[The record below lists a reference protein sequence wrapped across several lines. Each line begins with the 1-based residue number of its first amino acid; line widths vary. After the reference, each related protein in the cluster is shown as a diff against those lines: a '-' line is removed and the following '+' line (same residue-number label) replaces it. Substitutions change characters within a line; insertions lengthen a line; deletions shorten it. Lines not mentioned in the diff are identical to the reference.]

1 MGTKTEGKKVHLRDG
16 DILVGVPLLWNA
28 FDNNG
33 VLLLR
38 KGQIVES
45 EKQLG
50 TLLERGLQVN
60 QHEIEYIVTTPA
72 IDLINDV
79 QERFEAVLEKISGL
93 IQRNKKES
101 VPFEGDKG
109 FPVEILDLCRMLQD
123 ACEKDLDACIGKMF
137 SGSDRKYVVKHPIH
151 IAVVCEA
158 VTKQMKWS
166 KNDRLTL
173 IAAAITSNIGMID
186 LQEKLHHQ
194 KEPLTDEQRIQIQ
207 EHPERAVEILIR
219 SGVSNRLWLDAVLH
233 HHEAIDGSGYPRK
246 FKGYSIPIRSRM
258 IAVGDIY
265 CAGISNRSYRS
276 SMSPD
281 EVMRMVYVNGDKR
294 LDKKMVDICVKIVG
308 LYPPGTFVS
317 LANGEIA
324 VVTHRGEQLHQPIV
338 HSIAGADGTQFT
350 DPLKRDC
357 SNEIFAIKG
366 ILLKDALNI
375 EVDPCKLWG
384 VTEEVNSV

>member
-1 MGTKTEGKKVHLRDG
+1 MSTRAEEKKLHLKDG

-28 FDNNG
+28 FDNDG

-38 KGQIVES
+38 KGQVVES
-45 EKQLG
+45 EKQLA
-50 TLLERGLQVN
+50 TLLERGLHVN
-60 QHEIEYIVTTPA
+60 KHEIEYVVSTPA

-79 QERFEAVLEKISGL
+79 QDRFEAVLGKINEQINRSEIEG
-93 IQRNKKES
+93 
-101 VPFEGDKG
+101 VPFEGDKK
-109 FPVEILDLCRMLQD
+109 FPVEILDFCRMLQD

-137 SGSDRKYVVKHPIH
+137 AGFDRKYVVKHPIH

-173 IAAAITSNIGMID
+173 LAAAITSNIGMID

-194 KEPLTDEQRIQIQ
+194 KEPLTEEQRIQIG
-207 EHPERAVEILIR
+207 EHPERAVEFLIR

-233 HHEAIDGSGYPRK
+233 HHEAIDGSGYPQQ

-294 LDKKMVDICVKIVG
+294 LDKKMVDMCVKILG
-308 LYPPGTFVS
+308 LYPPGTFVK
-317 LANGEIA
+317 LVNDETA
-324 VVTHRGEQLHQPIV
+324 VVTHRGVQLHQPIV
-338 HSIAGADGTQFT
+338 HSIAGADGTQFPY
-350 DPLKRDC
+350 PLKRDC
-357 SNEIFAIKG
+357 SKEIYAINEI
-366 ILLKDALNI
+366 LVRDAVNI

-384 VTEEVNSV
+384 VTEEVN